1 MEKKNFEPRFADFAG
16 VAGRV
21 CMDRRLL
28 EGEHRPTS
36 AAAQA
41 WALVA
46 CKDLPLKRAK
56 WRTTI
61 CELLLPA
68 LLCSLMVIGVAAATV
83 DKVEAQD
90 FAPRGPVDALGSL
103 LLPSWLL
110 SGASIP
116 TGGLPT
122 PALFSNLSAPGWVPP
137 LWLYLLYASGKTN
150 FTGGLRFPPY
160 RHSASMA
167 GQPVRRCRHN
177 CTLEQFVVV
186 PDSPAVRTLV
196 EALLARVHTA
206 QLEFAAAA
214 RPLGLMRGVLRPFAA
229 AAAPPP
235 PLLSPLCPTPVCRH
249 RCAPDQR
256 GWCLP

>member
-1 MEKKNFEPRFADFAG
+1 
-16 VAGRV
+16 
-21 CMDRRLL
+21 MDRRLL

-103 LLPSWLL
+103 LLPSWLF

-249 RCAPDQR
+249 RCVPDQR